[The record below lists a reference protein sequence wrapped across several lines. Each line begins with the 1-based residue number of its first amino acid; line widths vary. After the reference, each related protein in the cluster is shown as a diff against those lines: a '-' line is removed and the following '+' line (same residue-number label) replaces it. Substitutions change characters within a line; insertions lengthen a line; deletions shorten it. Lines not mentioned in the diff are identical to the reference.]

1 MATSVDIRTYVL
13 MSRSH
18 DAGVSLD
25 LVDLQLHHT
34 WSMMEY
40 ETFLGK
46 QQVLHTYVLNS
57 DGK

>member
-13 MSRSH
+13 MSTSR
-18 DAGVSLD
+18 DAGVTLD

-40 ETFLGK
+40 ETFFGK
-46 QQVLHTYVLNS
+46 DIRITI
-57 DGK
+57 

>member
-13 MSRSH
+13 MRGSH
-18 DAGVSLD
+18 DASVTLD

-46 QQVLHTYVLNS
+46 DILP
-57 DGK
+57 